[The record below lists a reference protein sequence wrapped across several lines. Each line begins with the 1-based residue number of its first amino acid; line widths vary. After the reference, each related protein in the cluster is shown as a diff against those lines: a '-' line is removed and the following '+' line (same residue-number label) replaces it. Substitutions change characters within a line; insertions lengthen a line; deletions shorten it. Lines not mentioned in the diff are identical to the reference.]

1 MQADDGLFKPL
12 TIVGGV
18 IGVEDGRLFQSLDS
32 RYPTNTSGEQIAA
45 GIRAK
50 AGHLAE
56 VSVDRDAAPF
66 YMGLDNP
73 AIQACIGAYNA
84 VTGENAEPFTIGGGT
99 YARDFPNAVSFG
111 PEHFDRPVPD
121 FVGPI
126 HGADEG
132 ACLAWLLEALK
143 VYILAL
149 IELEKLSF

>member
-1 MQADDGLFKPL
+1 MP
-12 TIVGGV
+12 
-18 IGVEDGRLFQSLDS
+18 
-32 RYPTNTSGEQIAA
+32 
-45 GIRAK
+45 
-50 AGHLAE
+50 
-56 VSVDRDAAPF
+56 
-66 YMGLDNP
+66 LDNP